1 MTVYGLSHRSERPH
15 HAAAP
20 RSPIVSELAS
30 EQSDTARSRTAD
42 RAQRGSA
49 DREPVLLRPASGPS
63 SSPDSVA
70 ASAGV
75 VSESEHQSLRAD
87 IRRLSTMLGQALAHH
102 GGPELL
108 ELVEEVRRLSR
119 KAPESGGAEITHLLA
134 GLDTGTAVAL
144 TRAFSQYFQ
153 LANTAEQLHRSREL
167 RTLRPAGR
175 RPLRMLM
182 QRLADDF
189 PGEARAEVQAAL
201 EKLELRPVFTA
212 HPTESS
218 RQSVLRVL
226 RRVGDA
232 LDRGADDEEVA
243 ALVDLLWQTDE
254 IRPGKPTVADE
265 ANAIGWYLEQLA
277 RTTVPELVGEYE
289 REVRA
294 AGFTVP
300 DDSHPV
306 VLGSWVG
313 GDRDGNPFVTP
324 DVTREVVAL
333 NADRALR
340 IHLQLVERLVDELSI
355 STRVVGVSE
364 ELRGSLA
371 RDRRVFP
378 EVYDRY
384 IRLNQNEPYRLK
396 LSYVRARLENNRA
409 RIREGGPHVA
419 GRDYLGAHEYIADLE
434 VIDRSLR
441 AHLGDRIADGTLAR
455 TRRAAKSFGLHLAEL
470 DIREHSAKHHAA
482 LGAIYDALG
491 ELDKPYAELTRAE
504 RTELLAHELEQG
516 RPLVRRHYGLPGEAT
531 DVLAIFDMLHEV
543 QHQFGTEV
551 CSTYIV
557 SMCQGVDDLLAVT
570 VLARES
576 YMVELKQNP
585 RSSVDLVPLF
595 ETVEELSQAGT
606 LLDELLSVP
615 GYRRQVTNRGDLQEI
630 MLGYSDSNK
639 LAGITTSQWQIQRA
653 QRQLR
658 DVAAK
663 HGVRLRLFHGRGGS
677 VGRGGGPAGE
687 AVMATPYGTV
697 DATMKLTE
705 QGETISDKY
714 SVPALAHDNLEI
726 LLSSTLDATLM
737 HTASRLDPPTLA
749 RFDEAMDCVSDHAR
763 TAYRRLVDDP
773 GLPDFFAAATPVDEL
788 GRLNVGSRP
797 SKRPGTSAPTLD
809 DLRAI
814 PWVFGWT
821 QTRMVVPGWFGL
833 GSGLRAAREAGYG
846 PVLDEMRE
854 WAFFA
859 NLLGNVE
866 MTLAKTDLR
875 IAEFYVCNLVE
886 PGLQPIFELIKAEH
900 EMTVR
905 EVLRLLGT
913 TTLLARHPVLRN
925 TLSVRAG
932 YLEPL
937 HHLQVE
943 LLAQRRKVAEADG
956 DLNRALLQTVN
967 GIAAGL
973 RNTG

>member
-1 MTVYGLSHRSERPH
+1 MSE
-15 HAAAP
+15 
-20 RSPIVSELAS
+20 
-30 EQSDTARSRTAD
+30 
-42 RAQRGSA
+42 
-49 DREPVLLRPASGPS
+49 PALVRVEPS
-63 SSPDSVA
+63 SPHDSVA
-70 ASAGV
+70 AAAGV
-75 VSESEHQSLRAD
+75 VSESEHRSLRAD
-87 IRRLSTMLGQALAHH
+87 IRRLSTMLGRTLAHH

-119 KAPESGGAEITHLLA
+119 AAPDSDGAEITRLLT
-134 GLDTGTAVAL
+134 GLDAGTAVAL
-144 TRAFSQYFQ
+144 SRAFSQYFQ

-167 RTLRPAGR
+167 RALRSGDR
-175 RPLRMLM
+175 SPLRVLL
-182 QRLADDF
+182 QRLAEEF
-189 PGEARAEVQAAL
+189 PGAARAEVQAAL
-201 EKLELRPVFTA
+201 ERLQLRPVFTA

-226 RRVGDA
+226 RRVVEA
-232 LDRGADDEEVA
+232 LDRGGDDEELA

-277 RTTVPELVGEYE
+277 RTTVPALIGEFE
-289 REVRA
+289 REVRD
-294 AGFTVP
+294 AGFAVP
-300 DDSHPV
+300 THARPL

-324 DVTREVVAL
+324 AVTREVVAL

-340 IHLQLVERLVDELSI
+340 IHLQAVEQLVDELSI

-371 RDRRVFP
+371 RDRRALP

-384 IRLNQNEPYRLK
+384 IRLNQQEPYRLK
-396 LSYVRARLENNRA
+396 LSYVRARLENART
-409 RIREGGPHVA
+409 RIRDHGSHVA
-419 GRDYLGAHEYIADLE
+419 GRDYLGAAEYVADLE

-441 AHLGDRIADGTLAR
+441 EHLGDRIADGALAR
-455 TRRAAKSFGLHLAEL
+455 TRRAAGAFGLHLAEL
-470 DIREHSAKHHAA
+470 DVREHSGKHHAA

-491 ELDKPYAELTRAE
+491 ELDRPYAELTRAE
-504 RTELLAHELEQG
+504 RTALLAGELDRG
-516 RPLVRRHYGLPGEAT
+516 RPLVRRHYGLPDEAA
-531 DVLAIFDMLHEV
+531 DVLAIFDMLHDV
-543 QHQFGTEV
+543 QHEYGDEV
-551 CSTYIV
+551 CRTYIV

-570 VLARES
+570 VLAREA

-595 ETVEELSQAGT
+595 ETVEELCQAGA

-615 GYRRQVTNRGDLQEI
+615 GYRRQVRNRGDLQEI

-639 LAGITTSQWQIQRA
+639 LAGITTSQWQIHRA

-687 AVMATPYGTV
+687 AVMATPFGTV

-714 SVPALAHDNLEI
+714 SLPALAHDNLEI
-726 LLSSTLDATLM
+726 LLSSVLDATLL
-737 HTASRLDPPTLA
+737 HTASRVEPDTLV
-749 RFDEAMDCVSDHAR
+749 RFDETMDHISEHAR
-763 TAYRRLVDDP
+763 VAYRRLVDDP
-773 GLPDFFAAATPVDEL
+773 GLPDFFSAATPVDEL

-797 SKRPGTSAPTLD
+797 SKRPGKGAPTLA

-846 PVLDEMRE
+846 PVLEEMRS

-886 PGLQPIFELIKAEH
+886 PGLQHLFEVIREEH
-900 EMTVR
+900 ALTMR
-905 EVLRLLGT
+905 EVLRVLGT

-925 TLSVRAG
+925 TLAVRAG

-943 LLAQRRKVAEADG
+943 LLAQRRRNPEADG

>member
-1 MTVYGLSHRSERPH
+1 MT
-15 HAAAP
+15 
-20 RSPIVSELAS
+20 
-30 EQSDTARSRTAD
+30 EQT
-42 RAQRGSA
+42 
-49 DREPVLLRPASGPS
+49 LLRAEPDDSGS
-63 SSPDSVA
+63 TNSDSVA
-70 ASAGV
+70 TQAGV
-75 VSESEHQSLRAD
+75 VSESEHEALRAD
-87 IRRLSTMLGQALAHH
+87 IRRLSTMLGRTVAHH

-108 ELVEEVRRLSR
+108 DLVEEVRRLSR
-119 KAPESGGAEITHLLA
+119 QAPESGGAEITNLLS

-167 RTLRPAGR
+167 RTLRPAER
-175 RPLRMLM
+175 RPLRVLM
-182 QRLADDF
+182 QRLAEEF
-189 PGEARAEVQAAL
+189 PGDERATVQAAL
-201 EKLELRPVFTA
+201 ETLELRPVFTA

-218 RQSVLRVL
+218 RQSVLAVL
-226 RRVGDA
+226 RRVADA
-232 LDRGADDEEVA
+232 LSRGAPTHVRGADAGRRGLLGEENDDELA

-265 ANAIGWYLEQLA
+265 ASAIGWYLEQLGRRA
-277 RTTVPELVGEYE
+277 VPDLVGEFA
-289 REVRA
+289 REVRG
-294 AGFTVP
+294 AGFPVP
-300 DDSHPV
+300 EGARPL

-340 IHLQLVERLVDELSI
+340 IHLQLVEQLVGELSI

-364 ELRGSLA
+364 DLRGSLA
-371 RDRRVFP
+371 RDRRALP

-384 IRLNQNEPYRLK
+384 IRLNANEPYRLK
-396 LSYVRARLENNRA
+396 LSYVRAKLENTRA
-409 RIREGGPHVA
+409 RIHQGSPHVP
-419 GRDYLGAHEYIADLE
+419 GRDYLGAAEYVADLA
-434 VIDRSLR
+434 VMDRSLR
-441 AHLGDRIADGTLAR
+441 GHLGDRIADGTLAR
-455 TRRAAKSFGLHLAEL
+455 TLRAATAFGLHLAEL
-470 DIREHSAKHHAA
+470 DIREHSATHHAA
-482 LGAIYDALG
+482 LGAIYDALA
-491 ELDKPYAELTRAE
+491 ELDRPYAELTRAE
-504 RTELLAHELEQG
+504 RTELLARELDQG
-516 RPLVRRHYGLPGEAT
+516 RPLVRRHYGLPDDAA
-531 DVLAIFDMLHEV
+531 DVIAIFDMLHEV
-543 QHQFGTEV
+543 QHQYGQEV

-570 VLARES
+570 VLAREA
-576 YMVELKQNP
+576 YMVELRQNP

-595 ETVEELSQAGT
+595 ETVEELSQAGA

-615 GYRRQVTNRGDLQEI
+615 GYRQQVRNRGDLQEI

-639 LAGITTSQWQIQRA
+639 LAGITTSQWEIQRA

-658 DVAAK
+658 DVATK

-687 AVMATPYGTV
+687 AVMATPSGTV
-697 DATMKLTE
+697 AGTMKLTE

-714 SVPALAHDNLEI
+714 SLPALAHDNLEI
-726 LLSSTLDATLM
+726 LLSATLEATLM
-737 HTASRLDPPTLA
+737 HTSSRLSADTLA
-749 RFDEAMDCVSDHAR
+749 RFDEAMGCVSDAAR
-763 TAYRRLVDDP
+763 AAYRALVDDP
-773 GLPDFFAAATPVDEL
+773 GLPAFFSAATPVDEL

-797 SKRPGTSAPTLD
+797 SKRPGRSAPTLD

-821 QTRMVVPGWFGL
+821 QTRMVVPGWYGL
-833 GSGLRAAREAGYG
+833 GSGLRAARGAGYG
-846 PVLDEMRE
+846 PVLDEMRQ

-886 PGLQPIFELIKAEH
+886 PRLQHLFDDIRAEH
-900 EMTVR
+900 DATVR

-913 TTLLARHPVLRN
+913 TTLLARHPVLRH

-943 LLAQRRKVAEADG
+943 LLAQRRKVAEPDD

>member
-1 MTVYGLSHRSERPH
+1 VT
-15 HAAAP
+15 
-20 RSPIVSELAS
+20 
-30 EQSDTARSRTAD
+30 EQT
-42 RAQRGSA
+42 
-49 DREPVLLRPASGPS
+49 LLRAEPDDDSGS
-63 SSPDSVA
+63 TTPDSVA
-70 ASAGV
+70 THAGV
-75 VSESEHQSLRAD
+75 VYESEHEALRAD
-87 IRRLSTMLGQALAHH
+87 IRRLSTMLGRTLAHH

-119 KAPESGGAEITHLLA
+119 QAPESGEAEITKLLS

-167 RTLRPAGR
+167 RTLRPAER
-175 RPLRMLM
+175 RPLRVLM
-182 QRLADDF
+182 QRLAEEF
-189 PGEARAEVQAAL
+189 PGDARATVQAAL
-201 EKLELRPVFTA
+201 ENLELRPVFTA

-218 RQSVLRVL
+218 RQSVLAVL
-226 RRVGDA
+226 RRVAEA
-232 LDRGADDEEVA
+232 LDRGVPTHVRGADATRRGLLGEENDDELA

-265 ANAIGWYLEQLA
+265 ASAIGWYLEQLGRRA
-277 RTTVPELVGEYE
+277 VPDLVGEFA
-289 REVRA
+289 REVRG
-294 AGFTVP
+294 AGFAVP
-300 DDSHPV
+300 ENARPL

-333 NADRALR
+333 NADRAMR
-340 IHLQLVERLVDELSI
+340 IHLQLVEQLVGELSI

-364 ELRGSLA
+364 DLRGSLA
-371 RDRRVFP
+371 RDRRALP

-384 IRLNQNEPYRLK
+384 VRLNANEPYRLK
-396 LSYVRARLENNRA
+396 LSYVRAKLENTRA
-409 RIREGGPHVA
+409 RVSDGTPHVP
-419 GRDYLGAHEYIADLE
+419 GRDYLGAAEYVADLA
-434 VIDRSLR
+434 VMDRSLR
-441 AHLGDRIADGTLAR
+441 GHLGDRIADGTLAR
-455 TRRAAKSFGLHLAEL
+455 TLLAATAFGLHLAEL

-482 LGAIYDALG
+482 LGAIYDALD
-491 ELDKPYAELTRAE
+491 ELDKPYAELARAE
-504 RTELLAHELEQG
+504 RTELLARELDQG
-516 RPLVRRHYGLPGEAT
+516 RPLVRRHYGLPDDASDVIAT
-531 DVLAIFDMLHEV
+531 FDMLHEV
-543 QHQFGTEV
+543 QHQYGQEV

-570 VLARES
+570 VLAREA
-576 YMVELKQNP
+576 YMVELRQNP

-595 ETVEELSQAGT
+595 ETVEELSQAGA

-615 GYRRQVTNRGDLQEI
+615 GYRQQVRNRGDLQEI

-639 LAGITTSQWQIQRA
+639 LAGITTSQWEIQRA

-687 AVMATPYGTV
+687 AVMATPSGTV
-697 DATMKLTE
+697 AGTMKLTE

-714 SVPALAHDNLEI
+714 SLPALAHDNLEI
-726 LLSSTLDATLM
+726 LLAATLEATLM
-737 HTASRLDPPTLA
+737 HTSSRLSADTLA
-749 RFDEAMDCVSDHAR
+749 RFDEAMSCVSDAAR
-763 TAYRRLVDDP
+763 AAYRTLVDDP
-773 GLPDFFAAATPVDEL
+773 GLPDFFSAATPVDEL

-797 SKRPGTSAPTLD
+797 SKRPGRSAPTLG

-821 QTRMVVPGWFGL
+821 QTRMVVPGWYGL
-833 GSGLRAAREAGYG
+833 GSGLRAARAAGYG
-846 PVLDEMRE
+846 TVLDEMRQ

-886 PGLQPIFELIKAEH
+886 PGLQHLFDDIRDEH
-900 EMTVR
+900 DATVR

-913 TTLLARHPVLRN
+913 TTLLARHPVLRH

-943 LLAQRRKVAEADG
+943 LLAQRRKVAEPDAD
-956 DLNRALLQTVN
+956 LSRALLQTVN

>member
-1 MTVYGLSHRSERPH
+1 MSEP
-15 HAAAP
+15 A
-20 RSPIVSELAS
+20 
-30 EQSDTARSRTAD
+30 
-42 RAQRGSA
+42 
-49 DREPVLLRPASGPS
+49 LLRPTPADAHDAGATGPD
-63 SSPDSVA
+63 PIAVA
-70 ASAGV
+70 AGV
-75 VSESEHQSLRAD
+75 LSESEHRSLRAD

-119 KAPESGGAEITHLLA
+119 TAPESDGAEITELLT

-167 RTLRPAGR
+167 RTLRPAQQ

-182 QRLADDF
+182 QRLATEF
-189 PGEARAEVQAAL
+189 PGDRRAEVAAAL
-201 EKLELRPVFTA
+201 ERLQLRPVFTA

-218 RQSVLRVL
+218 RQSVLRSL
-226 RRVGDA
+226 RRVGEA
-232 LDRGADDEEVA
+232 LDRGAGDEELA

-254 IRPGKPTVADE
+254 IRPGRPTVSDE
-265 ANAIGWYLEQLA
+265 ANAVGWYLEQLA
-277 RTTVPELVGEYE
+277 CSTVPDLVGEFE
-289 REVRA
+289 REARD
-294 AGFTVP
+294 AGFAVP
-300 DDSHPV
+300 DDARPV

-313 GDRDGNPFVTP
+313 GDRDGNPYVTP
-324 DVTREVVAL
+324 EVTRDVVAL

-340 IHLQLVERLVDELSI
+340 IHLEAVEELVDELSI

-371 RDRRVFP
+371 RDRRALP
-378 EVYDRY
+378 EVHDRY

-396 LSYVRARLENNRA
+396 LSYVRARLEGART
-409 RIREGGPHVA
+409 RIRDAAAHVP
-419 GRDYLGAHEYIADLE
+419 GRDYLGVQEYLADLL

-441 AHLGDRIADGTLAR
+441 AHLGNRIADGKLAR
-455 TRRAAKSFGLHLAEL
+455 ALRAAKAFGLHLAEL
-470 DIREHSAKHHAA
+470 DVREHSARHHAA

-491 ELDKPYAELTRAE
+491 ELDRPYAQLTRAE
-504 RTELLAHELEQG
+504 RTALLAYELDQG
-516 RPLVRRHYGLPGEAT
+516 RPLVRRHYGLPDEAAG
-531 DVLAIFDMLHEV
+531 VLATFDMLHDV
-543 QHQFGTEV
+543 QHEHGSEV
-551 CSTYIV
+551 CRTYIV
-557 SMCQGVDDLLAVT
+557 SMCKGVDDLLAAA
-570 VLARES
+570 VLAREA

-595 ETVEELSQAGT
+595 ETVEELSQAGD

-615 GYRRQVTNRGDLQEI
+615 GYRRQVRNRGDLQEI

-658 DVAAK
+658 DVAAR

-687 AVMATPYGTV
+687 AVMATPSGTV
-697 DATMKLTE
+697 NASMKLTE

-714 SVPALAHDNLEI
+714 SLPALAHDNLEI
-726 LLSSTLDATLM
+726 LLSATLNATLL

-749 RFDEAMDCVSDHAR
+749 RFDETMDCISDAAR
-763 TAYRRLVDDP
+763 SAYRRLVDDP
-773 GLPDFFAAATPVDEL
+773 GLPDFFSAATPVDEL
-788 GRLNVGSRP
+788 ARLNVGSRP
-797 SKRPGTSAPTLD
+797 SKRPGKGAPTLD

-846 PVLDEMRE
+846 PVLEEMRE

-875 IAEFYVCNLVE
+875 IAEFYVTRLVE
-886 PGLQPIFELIKAEH
+886 PGLQPIFDLVRAEH
-900 EMTVR
+900 DVTVR

-925 TLSVRAG
+925 TLAVRAA

-943 LLAQRRKVAEADG
+943 LLAQRRKVTEPDA

>member
-1 MTVYGLSHRSERPH
+1 MSEP
-15 HAAAP
+15 A
-20 RSPIVSELAS
+20 
-30 EQSDTARSRTAD
+30 
-42 RAQRGSA
+42 
-49 DREPVLLRPASGPS
+49 LLRPAPPGPS
-63 SSPDSVA
+63 DTDPVA
-70 ASAGV
+70 HSTGV
-75 VSESEHQSLRAD
+75 VSESEHESLRAD
-87 IRRLSTMLGQALAHH
+87 IRRLTTMLGRTLAHH

-119 KAPESGGAEITHLLA
+119 QAPESGGAEITNLLS
-134 GLDTGTAVAL
+134 GLDTGTSVAL
-144 TRAFSQYFQ
+144 SRAFSQYFQ

-167 RTLRPAGR
+167 RTLRPTEH
-175 RPLRMLM
+175 RPLRDLM
-182 QRLADDF
+182 QRLAEEF
-189 PGEARAEVQAAL
+189 PGEARAEVQTAL
-201 EKLELRPVFTA
+201 ERLELRPVFTA

-226 RRVGDA
+226 RRVGEA
-232 LDRGADDEEVA
+232 LDSGADDDEVA

-254 IRPGKPTVADE
+254 IRPGKPMVSDE
-265 ANAIGWYLEQLA
+265 ASAVGWYLEQLA
-277 RTTVPELVGEYE
+277 RNTVPQLVGEFE
-289 REVRA
+289 REARA

-300 DDSHPV
+300 EDARPL

-324 DVTREVVAL
+324 QVTREVVAL

-340 IHLQLVERLVDELSI
+340 IHLQSVERLIDELSI

-371 RDRRVFP
+371 RDRRVLP

-384 IRLNQNEPYRLK
+384 IRLNSNEPYRLK
-396 LSYVRARLENNRA
+396 LSYVRARLEGTRA
-409 RIREGGPHVA
+409 RIRDGGAHVP
-419 GRDYLGAHEYIADLE
+419 GRSYLGSQEYIADLQ
-434 VIDRSLR
+434 VLDHSLR
-441 AHLGDRIADGTLAR
+441 AHLGGRIADGALAR
-455 TRRAAKSFGLHLAEL
+455 TLRAAKAFGLHLAEL
-470 DIREHSAKHHAA
+470 DIREHSGKHHAA

-491 ELDKPYAELTRAE
+491 ELDKPYAELDRVE
-504 RTELLAHELEQG
+504 RTALLGRELEQG
-516 RPLVRRHYGLPGEAT
+516 RPLVRRHYGLPDEAT
-531 DVLAIFDMLHEV
+531 DILAIFDMLHEV
-543 QHQFGTEV
+543 QHQYGSEV

-570 VLARES
+570 VLAREA

-595 ETVEELSQAGT
+595 ETVEELSQAGP

-615 GYRRQVTNRGDLQEI
+615 GYRQQVRNRGDLQEI

-639 LAGITTSQWQIQRA
+639 LAGITTSQWQIHRA

-663 HGVRLRLFHGRGGS
+663 HGIRLRLFHGRGGS

-687 AVMATPYGTV
+687 AVMATPFGTV

-726 LLSSTLDATLM
+726 LLASTLDATLL
-737 HTASRLDPPTLA
+737 HTASRVDPETLA
-749 RFDEAMDCVSDHAR
+749 RFDEAMDHISDNAR
-763 TAYRRLVDDP
+763 AAYRHLVDDP
-773 GLPDFFAAATPVDEL
+773 GLPDFFSAATPVDEL

-797 SKRPGTSAPTLD
+797 SKRPGKSAPTLD

-821 QTRMVVPGWFGL
+821 QTRMVVPGWYGF

-846 PVLDEMRE
+846 PVLDEMRS
-854 WAFFA
+854 WAFFK

-875 IAEFYVCNLVE
+875 IAEFYVCNLVD
-886 PGLQPIFELIKAEH
+886 PSLQHLFDVIRAEH

-925 TLSVRAG
+925 TLAVRAG

-943 LLAQRRKVAEADG
+943 LLAQRRKVADAEG

>member
-1 MTVYGLSHRSERPH
+1 VNGLSQWSERPD
-15 HAAAP
+15 AAL
-20 RSPIVSELAS
+20 RGDGDDIVTQPAAVRPEPSVS
-30 EQSDTARSRTAD
+30 
-42 RAQRGSA
+42 GSA
-49 DREPVLLRPASGPS
+49 TR
-63 SSPDSVA
+63 DSVA
-70 ASAGV
+70 THTGV
-75 VSESEHQSLRAD
+75 VSASEHESLRAD
-87 IRRLSTMLGQALAHH
+87 IRRLSTMLGRTLAHH

-108 ELVEEVRRLSR
+108 ELVEEVRQLSR
-119 KAPESGGAEITHLLA
+119 QAPESGGAEITALLS
-134 GLDTGTAVAL
+134 GLDSGTAVAL

-167 RTLRPAGR
+167 RALRPAES
-175 RPLRMLM
+175 RPLRVLLR
-182 QRLADDF
+182 RLAEEF
-189 PGEARAEVQAAL
+189 PGEERAVVQAAL
-201 EKLELRPVFTA
+201 ERLQLRPVFTA

-218 RQSVLRVL
+218 RQSVLAIL
-226 RRVGDA
+226 RRVA
-232 LDRGADDEEVA
+232 ESLSRGAPNDELA

-254 IRPGKPTVADE
+254 IRPGRPTVADE
-265 ANAIGWYLEQLA
+265 ASAIGWYLERLGRQAL
-277 RTTVPELVGEYE
+277 PDLIGEFE

-294 AGFTVP
+294 AGFEVP
-300 DDSHPV
+300 EGSRPL

-324 DVTREVVAL
+324 DVTRQVVAL
-333 NADRALR
+333 NAERALQ
-340 IHLQLVERLVDELSI
+340 IHLQLVEQLVGELSI

-371 RDRRVFP
+371 RDRRVLP

-384 IRLNQNEPYRLK
+384 IRLNANEPYRLK
-396 LSYVRARLENNRA
+396 LSYVRARLEATRA
-409 RIREGGPHVA
+409 RIQAGAAHVS
-419 GRDYLGAHEYIADLE
+419 GRDYLGWADYAADLI

-441 AHLGDRIADGTLAR
+441 GHLGERIADGTLAR
-455 TRRAAKSFGLHLAEL
+455 TLRAARAFGLHLAEL
-470 DIREHSAKHHAA
+470 DVREHSARHHMA
-482 LGAIYDALG
+482 LGAIYDVLG
-491 ELDKPYAELTRAE
+491 ELDRRYAELDRAE
-504 RTELLAHELEQG
+504 RTKLLARELDQG
-516 RPLVRRHYGLPGEAT
+516 RPLIRRHYGLPDEAK
-531 DVLAIFDMLHEV
+531 DVLATFDMLHEV
-543 QHQFGTEV
+543 QHDYGQEV

-557 SMCQGVDDLLAVT
+557 SMCQGVDDLLAAT
-570 VLARES
+570 VLAREA
-576 YMVELKQNP
+576 YMVELRQNP

-595 ETVEELSQAGT
+595 ETVEELAQAGA
-606 LLDELLSVP
+606 LLDELLCIP
-615 GYRRQVTNRGDLQEI
+615 GYRQQVRNRGDLQEI

-658 DVAAK
+658 DVAAT
-663 HGVRLRLFHGRGGS
+663 HGIRLRLFHGRGGS

-687 AVMATPYGTV
+687 AVMATPSGTV
-697 DATMKLTE
+697 DAAMKLTE

-714 SVPALAHDNLEI
+714 SLASLAHDNLEI
-726 LLSSTLDATLM
+726 LLSATLDATLS

-749 RFDEAMDCVSDHAR
+749 RFDEAMDCVSAAAR
-763 TAYRRLVDDP
+763 TAYRKLVDDP
-773 GLPDFFAAATPVDEL
+773 DLPDFFSAATPVDEL
-788 GRLNVGSRP
+788 ARLNVGSRP
-797 SKRPGTSAPTLD
+797 SKRPGSAAPTLD

-833 GSGLRAAREAGYG
+833 GSGLRMAREAGYG
-846 PVLDEMRE
+846 SVLDEMRQ

-859 NLLGNVE
+859 NLVGNVE

-886 PGLQPIFELIKAEH
+886 PALQPIFDVIRVEH
-900 EMTVR
+900 EVTNR
-905 EVLRLLGT
+905 EVLRTLGS

-925 TLSVRAG
+925 TLAVRAG

-937 HHLQVE
+937 HHLQIE
-943 LLAQRRKVAEADG
+943 LLAQRRKTDDPDP

>member
-1 MTVYGLSHRSERPH
+1 MSEPAPLRPGAPLTPDAV
-15 HAAAP
+15 AAA
-20 RSPIVSELAS
+20 
-30 EQSDTARSRTAD
+30 
-42 RAQRGSA
+42 
-49 DREPVLLRPASGPS
+49 
-63 SSPDSVA
+63 
-70 ASAGV
+70 AGV
-75 VSESEHQSLRAD
+75 VSESEHRSLRAD
-87 IRRLSTMLGQALAHH
+87 IRRLSTMLGRTLAHH

-119 KAPESGGAEITHLLA
+119 QAPESGEAEITTLLA
-134 GLDTGTAVAL
+134 GLDSGTAVAL

-167 RTLRPAGR
+167 RSLRPAGR
-175 RPLRMLM
+175 RPLRVLM
-182 QRLADDF
+182 RRLAEEF
-189 PGEARAEVQAAL
+189 PGPDRAEVQDAL
-201 EKLELRPVFTA
+201 ARLELRPVFTA

-226 RRVGDA
+226 RRVGEA
-232 LDRGADDEEVA
+232 LDHGVDDDEVA

-254 IRPGKPTVADE
+254 IRPGKPTVSDE

-277 RTTVPELVGEYE
+277 RGTVPELIGEFE
-289 REVRA
+289 REARA
-294 AGFTVP
+294 AGFSVP
-300 DDSHPV
+300 DGARPI

-324 DVTREVVAL
+324 EVTREVVAL

-340 IHLQLVERLVDELSI
+340 IHLQLVERLVDELPI
-355 STRVVGVSE
+355 STAVVGVSE

-371 RDRRVFP
+371 RDRRALP
-378 EVYDRY
+378 EVHERY

-396 LSYVRARLENNRA
+396 LSYVRARLEGARA
-409 RIREGGPHVA
+409 RVRDRAAHVA
-419 GRDYLGAHEYIADLE
+419 GRDYLGTAEYLADLS

-441 AHLGDRIADGTLAR
+441 EHLGGRIADGTLAR
-455 TRRAAKSFGLHLAEL
+455 TLRAAKAFGLHLAEL
-470 DIREHSAKHHAA
+470 DVREHSGRHHAA

-491 ELDKPYAELTRAE
+491 ELDRPYAQLSRAE
-504 RTELLAHELEQG
+504 RTALLAEELDQG
-516 RPLVRRHYGLPGEAT
+516 RPLDRRHYGLPAAAVG
-531 DVLAIFDMLHEV
+531 VLATFDMLHDV
-543 QHQFGTEV
+543 QHEYGTEV

-557 SMCQGVDDLLAVT
+557 SMCQGVDDLLAAT
-570 VLARES
+570 VLAREAF
-576 YMVELKQNP
+576 MVELRQNP

-595 ETVEELSQAGT
+595 ETVEELSQAGA

-615 GYRRQVTNRGDLQEI
+615 GYRRQVRNRGDLQEI

-663 HGVRLRLFHGRGGS
+663 HGVALRLFHGRGGS
-677 VGRGGGPAGE
+677 VGRGGGPAGD
-687 AVMATPYGTV
+687 AVLATPFGTV
-697 DATMKLTE
+697 NASMKLTE

-714 SVPALAHDNLEI
+714 SLPALAHDNLEI
-726 LLSSTLDATLM
+726 LLAATLDATLL
-737 HTASRLDPPTLA
+737 HTASRLDPPTLH
-749 RFDEAMDCVSDHAR
+749 RFDEAMTCVSDAAR
-763 TAYRRLVDDP
+763 AAYRRLVDDP
-773 GLPDFFAAATPVDEL
+773 GLPDFFSAATPVDEL
-788 GRLNVGSRP
+788 ARLNVGSRP

-833 GSGLRAAREAGYG
+833 GSGLRAAREGGYG
-846 PVLDEMRE
+846 PVLDEMRD

-875 IAEFYVCNLVE
+875 IAEFYVTHLVE
-886 PGLQPIFELIKAEH
+886 PGLQPIFELIRAEH
-900 EMTVR
+900 ELTVR

-925 TLSVRAG
+925 TLAVRAG

-943 LLAQRRKVAEADG
+943 LLAQRRAVAEPDA

>member
-1 MTVYGLSHRSERPH
+1 
-15 HAAAP
+15 
-20 RSPIVSELAS
+20 VSEPA
-30 EQSDTARSRTAD
+30 
-42 RAQRGSA
+42 
-49 DREPVLLRPASGPS
+49 LLRPAA
-63 SSPDSVA
+63 SPTGDSVA
-70 ASAGV
+70 AAAGV
-75 VSESEHQSLRAD
+75 VSESEHRSLRAD
-87 IRRLSTMLGQALAHH
+87 IRRLSTMLGQTLAHH

-119 KAPESGGAEITHLLA
+119 KAPESGEAEITQLLA
-134 GLDTGTAVAL
+134 GLDSGTAVAL

-167 RTLRPAGR
+167 RTLRPAER
-175 RPLRMLM
+175 RPLRVLM
-182 QRLADDF
+182 QRLAADF
-189 PGEARAEVQAAL
+189 PDGAHAEVQDAL
-201 EKLELRPVFTA
+201 ERLQLRPVFTA

-226 RRVGDA
+226 RRVVEA
-232 LDRGADDEEVA
+232 LDRDADDEEVA

-254 IRPGKPTVADE
+254 IRPGKPTVSDE

-277 RTTVPELVGEYE
+277 RTTVPELIGEFE
-289 REVRA
+289 REARA
-294 AGFTVP
+294 AGFSVP
-300 DDSHPV
+300 DDARPL

-324 DVTREVVAL
+324 EVTREVVAL

-340 IHLQLVERLVDELSI
+340 IHLQSIERLVDELPI
-355 STRVVGVSE
+355 STAVVGVSE

-371 RDRRVFP
+371 RDRRALP
-378 EVYDRY
+378 EVHDRY
-384 IRLNQNEPYRLK
+384 IRLNQHEPYRLK
-396 LSYVRARLENNRA
+396 LSYVRARLEGARA
-409 RIREGGPHVA
+409 RIRDHAAHVP
-419 GRDYLGAHEYIADLE
+419 GRDYLGTDEYLADLQ

-441 AHLGDRIADGTLAR
+441 AHLGGRIADGTLAR
-455 TRRAAKSFGLHLAEL
+455 TLRAAKAFGLHLAEL
-470 DIREHSAKHHAA
+470 DVREHSGRHHAA

-491 ELDKPYAELTRAE
+491 ELGKPYGELTRAE
-504 RTELLAHELEQG
+504 RTELLARELDQG
-516 RPLVRRHYGLPGEAT
+516 RPLVRRHYGLPDEAVE
-531 DVLAIFDMLHEV
+531 VLATFDMLHDV
-543 QHQFGTEV
+543 QHQYGNEV

-570 VLARES
+570 VLAREAF
-576 YMVELKQNP
+576 MVELKQNP

-595 ETVEELSQAGT
+595 ETVEELSQAGA

-615 GYRRQVTNRGDLQEI
+615 GYRRQVRNRGDLQEI

-663 HGVRLRLFHGRGGS
+663 HDVRLRLFHGRGGS
-677 VGRGGGPAGE
+677 VGRGGGPAGD
-687 AVMATPYGTV
+687 AVLATPSGTV
-697 DATMKLTE
+697 NASMKLTE

-714 SVPALAHDNLEI
+714 SLPALAHDNLEI
-726 LLSSTLDATLM
+726 LLSSTLDATVL

-749 RFDEAMDCVSDHAR
+749 RFDEAMDCVSDAAR
-763 TAYRRLVDDP
+763 AAYRRLVDDP
-773 GLPDFFAAATPVDEL
+773 GLPDFFSAATPVDEL

-797 SKRPGTSAPTLD
+797 SKRPGKTAPTLD

-833 GSGLRAAREAGYG
+833 GSGLRAARESGLGA
-846 PVLDEMRE
+846 VLDEMRD

-875 IAEFYVCNLVE
+875 IAEFYVRNLVE
-886 PGLQPIFELIKAEH
+886 PGLQPIFELIRAEH
-900 EMTVR
+900 ELTVR

-925 TLSVRAG
+925 TLAVRAG

-943 LLAQRRKVAEADG
+943 LLSQRRAVAEPDA

>member
-1 MTVYGLSHRSERPH
+1 M
-15 HAAAP
+15 
-20 RSPIVSELAS
+20 
-30 EQSDTARSRTAD
+30 
-42 RAQRGSA
+42 
-49 DREPVLLRPASGPS
+49 
-63 SSPDSVA
+63 
-70 ASAGV
+70 
-75 VSESEHQSLRAD
+75 
-87 IRRLSTMLGQALAHH
+87 
-102 GGPELL
+102 
-108 ELVEEVRRLSR
+108 
-119 KAPESGGAEITHLLA
+119 
-134 GLDTGTAVAL
+134 
-144 TRAFSQYFQ
+144 
-153 LANTAEQLHRSREL
+153 
-167 RTLRPAGR
+167 
-175 RPLRMLM
+175 
-182 QRLADDF
+182 
-189 PGEARAEVQAAL
+189 
-201 EKLELRPVFTA
+201 
-212 HPTESS
+212 
-218 RQSVLRVL
+218 
-226 RRVGDA
+226 
-232 LDRGADDEEVA
+232 A

-277 RTTVPELVGEYE
+277 RSTVPDLVGEFE
-289 REVRA
+289 REARA
-294 AGFTVP
+294 AGFSVP
-300 DDSHPV
+300 GDARPV

-324 DVTREVVAL
+324 EVTREVVAV

-340 IHLQLVERLVDELSI
+340 VHLQAVEQLVDELSI

-371 RDRRVFP
+371 RDRRVLP
-378 EVYDRY
+378 EVHDRY
-384 IRLNQNEPYRLK
+384 IRLNQHEPYRLK
-396 LSYVRARLENNRA
+396 LSYVRARLEGTRA
-409 RIREGGPHVA
+409 RIRNSTAHVA
-419 GRDYLGAHEYIADLE
+419 GRDYLGSAEYIADLQ

-441 AHLGDRIADGTLAR
+441 AHLGDRIADGALAR
-455 TRRAAKSFGLHLAEL
+455 TLRAAKAFGLHLAEL
-470 DIREHSAKHHAA
+470 DVREHSAKHHAA

-504 RTELLAHELEQG
+504 RTALLSRELDQG
-516 RPLVRRHYGLPGEAT
+516 RPLVRRHYGLPAEAT
-531 DVLAIFDMLHEV
+531 DVLAIFDMLHDV
-543 QHQFGTEV
+543 QHAYGNEV

-557 SMCQGVDDLLAVT
+557 SMCQGVDDLLAVA
-570 VLARES
+570 VLAREA
-576 YMVELKQNP
+576 YMVELRQNP

-595 ETVEELSQAGT
+595 ETVEELSQAGV

-615 GYRRQVTNRGDLQEI
+615 GYRQQVRNRGELQEI

-687 AVMATPYGTV
+687 AVMATPSGTV
-697 DATMKLTE
+697 NASMKLTE

-714 SVPALAHDNLEI
+714 SLPALAHDNLEI
-726 LLSSTLDATLM
+726 LLASTLDATLL

-749 RFDEAMDCVSDHAR
+749 RFDQTMDCVSDAAR
-763 TAYRRLVDDP
+763 AAYRRLVDDP
-773 GLPDFFAAATPVDEL
+773 GLPDFFSAATPVDEL

-833 GSGLRAAREAGYG
+833 GSGLRSAREAGYG
-846 PVLDEMRE
+846 AVLDEMCG

-875 IAEFYVCNLVE
+875 IAEFYVGRLVE
-886 PGLQPIFELIKAEH
+886 PALQPIFGLIRAEH
-900 EMTVR
+900 ELTVR

-937 HHLQVE
+937 HHLQIE
-943 LLAQRRKVAEADG
+943 LLAQRRKVAEPDA